1 MDRQVARSTGSPVT
15 DLVRRT
21 RAGMVC
27 LVLALALAAF
37 GATPASAATNT
48 SAPVASAATADLA
61 IAGQESVAAARW
73 IYYADYYSR
82 YDCERTG
89 YNKLLSRVASNY
101 RCVYVSR
108 GQWVAWAL
116 YLLIS

>member
-1 MDRQVARSTGSPVT
+1 MDRQLAHSTGSPAT

-21 RAGMVC
+21 RAGMVS
-27 LVLALALAAF
+27 LALALALITF

-48 SAPVASAATADLA
+48 SAPAASAATADLA
-61 IAGQESVAAARW
+61 IAGQESVAAAKW

-82 YDCERTG
+82 YDCERAG
-89 YNKLLSRVASNY
+89 YNKLMNRQANNY

-108 GQWVAWAL
+108 GHWVAWAL
-116 YLLIS
+116 YLYI